1 MGIYGKRTYYH
12 ILERG
17 LTDYEIY
24 AESIIEKFY
33 QHILIERPAFKRLII
48 PWNLLRP
55 IIVQPQRLNSRMV
68 SQEIIVNNRDIILD
82 ELDSIGINEATLF
95 PEIDNVANYLKSML

>member
-1 MGIYGKRTYYH
+1 
-12 ILERG
+12 
-17 LTDYEIY
+17 
-24 AESIIEKFY
+24 
-33 QHILIERPAFKRLII
+33 
-48 PWNLLRP
+48 
-55 IIVQPQRLNSRMV
+55 MV